1 MPPAKA
7 ILVLSLCFFC
17 RSLQAAN
24 CDDGTVL
31 ISGDPSYPPLS
42 WRHKDGKLRGASI
55 DLVSEIF
62 AEKNIKVITDAG
74 GPWKRIMLRAEQGK
88 VDMVVGIRRTPEREK
103 FLRFIA
109 PPITPAAQAIF
120 IRKQDE
126 IAYQDWNDLKGKVG
140 GVTLGASFDSEFDG
154 YAKQHLHLE
163 QVKTVEQN
171 FKKLANHRIDYLLG
185 PLLPTL
191 LYAEKS
197 GDRYKIKFVRKP
209 FMIIN
214 EYVAFSKRSNC
225 QRYAAYFEQRISQK
239 IAEGE
244 MDELLEKQYSL
255 W

>member
-1 MPPAKA
+1 MHATKA
-7 ILVLSLCFFC
+7 VLLSVSLFLCQ
-17 RSLQAAN
+17 SLTAAN
-24 CDDGTVL
+24 CEDGTVL
-31 ISGDPSYPPLS
+31 VSGESAYPPLS

-62 AEKNIKVITDAG
+62 AEKNIKVITDSG
-74 GPWKRIMLRAEQGK
+74 GPWKRIVLNAQRGK

-103 FLRFIA
+103 YLHFIEPA
-109 PPITPAAQAIF
+109 ITPAAQAIF
-120 IRKQDE
+120 IRKQNE
-126 IAYQDWNDLKGKVG
+126 FQYKQWSDLKGKVG
-140 GVTLGASFDSEFDG
+140 GVTLGASFDDTFDT
-154 YAKQHLHLE
+154 YAKNNLHLE

-171 FKKLANHRIDYLLG
+171 FKKLANHRIDYFLG

-197 GDRYKIKFVRKP
+197 GDRYKIQFVRPP

-225 QRYAAYFEQRISQK
+225 QQYAAYFEQRIAQK

-244 MDELLEKQYSL
+244 MDDLLEKQYLL